1 MNTQKRSSEMVRQRP
16 KMSDIAAVAQVSLKT
31 VSRVVNG
38 EPGVR
43 PRTAERVQ
51 VAIDELGYRPNG
63 LASTLAR
70 AGSTATI
77 GLVIEDVGNPFYGS
91 MTRAIEDVA
100 RVHGCALIT
109 ASSDERPER
118 EQQVFETLLRHRVDG
133 VIIVPAAQ
141 DHRYMVDDIA
151 RGTPVVFVDRPPIG
165 LVADTVLMDDRAGA
179 RAAITHLV
187 ESGHRRIGILAHG
200 MNIYT
205 ARERL
210 AGARDAVLGA
220 GLTWDPGLVRV
231 DIGSTDEATRVMAAM
246 LESQNRPTAY
256 FMTNNRV
263 AIGAMRALVS
273 AKEAPDIVVFDDV
286 ELRDVLAFPIAVVRC
301 DVGALGTTAANLLFE
316 RLEGSTVPPRTVV
329 VPTHLVSGGAPRTSE
344 SAA

>member
-1 MNTQKRSSEMVRQRP
+1 MTFQRRPSSIINQRP
-16 KMSDIAAVAQVSLKT
+16 TMTDIAAVAHVSLKT

-38 EPGVR
+38 EAGVR

-51 VAIDELGYRPNG
+51 AAIAELGYRPNG

-118 EQQVFETLLRHRVDG
+118 EQQVFATLVRHRVDG
-133 VIIVPAAQ
+133 IIIVPAAQ
-141 DHRYMVDDIA
+141 DHRYMVDDVA

-179 RAAITHLV
+179 RAAIRHLV

-210 AGARDAVLGA
+210 AGARDAILGA

-231 DIGSTDEATRVMAAM
+231 DIGSTDEATSVMAAM
-246 LESQNRPTAY
+246 LESPTRPTAY

-263 AIGAMRALVS
+263 AIGALRALRS
-273 AKEAPDIVVFDDV
+273 APEAPDIVVFDDV
-286 ELRDVLAFPIAVVRC
+286 ELRDVLAFPISVIRC
-301 DVGALGTTAANLLFE
+301 DVGALGTAAANLLFE
-316 RLEGSTVPPRTVV
+316 RLDGSSVPPHTVV
-329 VPTHLVSGGAPRTSE
+329 VPTELVPAASMAATA
-344 SAA
+344 SAS